1 MILTSQRQHISLQ
14 CHADTAPGRVGRS
27 LDGHPQPQHSSGLWE
42 LCNSGSAEG
51 TTMSTWLCSLCI
63 LTVLSKPR
71 APSPLPTPS
80 CPCTLCSCWEHRAG
94 GKWEEGGDVRQDPP
108 ARLSGGAHRALP
120 MHGAPHPPRSH
131 SIPSTEQNTALVLH
145 AELQPQ
151 SPQDKNIP
159 FSLTTVPQGVV
170 YPVLH
175 FRKKKKK
182 KKRNKKKKKSPDAI
196 PPLPWQGVLLL
207 HFPL

>member
-63 LTVLSKPR
+63 LTALSKPR

-120 MHGAPHPPRSH
+120 MHGAPHPP
-131 SIPSTEQNTALVLH
+131 PGA
-145 AELQPQ
+145 
-151 SPQDKNIP
+151 IP
-159 FSLTTVPQGVV
+159 FPAQSRTLHWFCTQSSSPKAHRTKIFPSLLLLSLRELYIQFCTSEKKEKKGT
-170 YPVLH
+170 
-175 FRKKKKK
+175 RKKKK
-182 KKRNKKKKKSPDAI
+182 P
-196 PPLPWQGVLLL
+196 
-207 HFPL
+207 